1 TSAKCKRVISAQLDC
16 PASQSSHFSGLL
28 DAISHP
34 VIASPFN
41 VTPRGGAVGRGEIRV
56 EFDGFVVQPEGLA
69 DRLLGPRLIVVRHPP
84 QIIVVSIE
92 VFGRVAF
99 CAVDLGLFELR
110 CDRAHNAGSN
120 PVLQPKN
127 VLKCSIETVCP
138 KMAPVA
144 ASISCPVTRTRSPD
158 RRTLPSSTYRTP
170 SSRPTCFSPTAR
182 PL

>member
-1 TSAKCKRVISAQLDC
+1 
-16 PASQSSHFSGLL
+16 FSGLL

-56 EFDGFVVQPEGLA
+56 EFDGFIVQPEGLA

-92 VFGRVAF
+92 VFGRLAF

-138 KMAPVA
+138 KMCSSCSIDKLPCDADTIPRPAHAPFKH
-144 ASISCPVTRTRSPD
+144 ISNPQLSADLLLVNSPA
-158 RRTLPSSTYRTP
+158 L
-170 SSRPTCFSPTAR
+170 
-182 PL
+182 